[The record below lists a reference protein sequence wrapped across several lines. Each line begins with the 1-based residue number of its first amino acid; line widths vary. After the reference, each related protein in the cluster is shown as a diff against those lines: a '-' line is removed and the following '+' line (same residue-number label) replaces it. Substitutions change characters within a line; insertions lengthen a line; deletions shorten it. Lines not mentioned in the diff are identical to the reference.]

1 MEAAVRGARD
11 PLEFFAAV
19 ARAPYAHDFYQAL
32 RRVECLFADKPRLGT
47 APRIVDEPV
56 RLGQEP
62 ALDFAP
68 AALSAL
74 QVPATGGTP
83 RLEVRFLGLLGP
95 NGALPLHL
103 TDYARERLIHAGDAT
118 FARFLDVLNHRFL
131 ALFYRAWA
139 QAQPT
144 VQLDRPA
151 QDRFA
156 IYVGAVEGLA
166 APALQGR
173 DALPD
178 DAKRFFAGWLGRQ
191 VRNREGL
198 VALLAGYLRVRA
210 QVEEFV
216 GHWMEVPADD
226 RARLGSR
233 APDAT
238 LGRGAVVGRAVWDR
252 QHRIRIRLGPLTLA
266 QYEGFLPGARG
277 LERLVA
283 SVLTY
288 VGWEFRWDVR
298 LCLRGAEVPR
308 ARLGSYGRLGWTT
321 WLGPWR
327 RDEDA
332 ADLVLDPEIQRA
344 AQPRPEE
351 VA

>member
-11 PLEFFAAV
+11 PLAFFTALAD
-19 ARAPYAHDFYQAL
+19 APFAHDFYQAL
-32 RRVECLFADKPRLGT
+32 RRVECLFPDTPRLGT
-47 APRIVDEPV
+47 ATRIADEPV

-68 AALSAL
+68 ATLSAL
-74 QVPATGGTP
+74 RLQAQGAPP

-95 NGALPLHL
+95 NGPLPLHL

-144 VQLDRPA
+144 VQLDRPD

-156 IYVGAVEGLA
+156 VYVGAVEGLA
-166 APALQGR
+166 APSLRRR

-178 DAKRFFAGWLGRQ
+178 EARLFFAGWLGRQ
-191 VRNREGL
+191 VRNRDGL
-198 VALLAGYLRVRA
+198 VALLAGYFRVPV
-210 QVEEFV
+210 QVEELV

-226 RARLGSR
+226 RARLGSL
-233 APDAT
+233 ALNAA

-252 QHRIRIRLGPLTLA
+252 QHRIRIRLGPLGLA
-266 QYEGFLPGARG
+266 QYERFLPGAGG

-283 SVLTY
+283 AVLTY
-288 VGWEFRWDVR
+288 VGWELRWDVR
-298 LCLRGAEVPR
+298 LCLRRTEVPR
-308 ARLGSYGRLGWTT
+308 ARLGGYLRLGWTT
-321 WLGPWR
+321 WLGTR
-327 RDEDA
+327 SRAEDA
-332 ADLVLDPEIQRA
+332 ADLVLDPEIDREA
-344 AQPRPEE
+344 PRRREE